1 MVSIAGPDSLEN
13 KNSSS
18 LLGIE
23 SQVLGR
29 LAYRVMTVPTTF
41 LLCKI
46 LAGQAIHY
54 DVTMGRFR
62 ATIVALS

>member
-1 MVSIAGPDSLEN
+1 VVSIAGPDSLE
-13 KNSSS
+13 KTNSSS

-29 LAYRVMTVPTTF
+29 LAYRAVTLPTTF

-46 LAGQAIHY
+46 SAVQAIY
-54 DVTMGRFR
+54 YNVTMGRFR
-62 ATIVALS
+62 AAIVAV